1 MKKKKKSYHRK
12 RQKYQ
17 YHGEV
22 TISPLAWI
30 VGLICLPFLLFL
42 LIMSIRDGESGLIV
56 LCSLFLLMPV
66 WMILSIN
73 WKITYDAVGFT
84 YRNFFRISRY
94 YKYSEITKVFEDT
107 NSCIYI
113 GRKKIAIDSMT
124 NGRFQFM
131 QWVKRHARKAQYL
144 TTRDRKLFNGNIRGA
159 EEIVFVYF
167 LILAFLC
174 APMTLMLVS
183 HEMSEDILIGGGIIL
198 FCWIL
203 TGIISNYILSH
214 ADKHPVLVRMIVK
227 EDAIIKK

>member
-1 MKKKKKSYHRK
+1 MKKKKHRRK

-17 YHGEV
+17 YRGEV

-30 VGLICLPFLLFL
+30 VGLISLPFLLFL
-42 LIMSIRDGESGLIV
+42 LIASIREGVFWEILFS
-56 LCSLFLLMPV
+56 CLFLLMPV
-66 WMILSIN
+66 YLILSIN

-94 YKYSEITKVFEDT
+94 YKYSEITKIFEDK

-113 GRKKIAIDSMT
+113 GRKKIAVDST
-124 NGRFQFM
+124 ATGDFQFM

-144 TTRDRKLFNGNIRGA
+144 TARDRKLFNGNIRGA
-159 EEIVFVYF
+159 DELVFVYF

-174 APMTLMLVS
+174 VPLILMLVS
-183 HEMSEDILIGGGIIL
+183 HENSEDIFIAGGMIL
-198 FCWIL
+198 LPWIL

-214 ADKHPVLVRMIVK
+214 ADKYPRAVRLIVQ